1 MDRIK
6 FSAAV
11 ALVAVSLAAPALA
24 DDTADALKVFKEYM
38 ARSDR
43 FDVAIADLYA
53 DDAVIKAKRL
63 GPDGRM
69 KTFTFTGRQW
79 KALIPQAIPLA
90 QQLDERNSFQDVSVK
105 PSDTGVMIT
114 AKRYSRVEDSTAPW
128 AILVTKQPTGDWK
141 IRAEIIESRP

>member
-1 MDRIK
+1 MARIK
-6 FSAAV
+6 VSAAI
-11 ALVAVSLAAPALA
+11 ALFSFVLTVSALA
-24 DDTADALKVFKEYM
+24 DDTADALAVFKEYV

-63 GPDGRM
+63 SPDGRM
-69 KTFTFTGRQW
+69 QTFMFTGRQW

-105 PSDTGVMIT
+105 PSNTGIMIT
-114 AKRYSRVEDSTAPW
+114 ARRYSRVEDSTTPW
-128 AILVTKQPTGDWK
+128 AILVTKQQTGGWK
-141 IRAEIIESRP
+141 ISAEIIESRP